1 MAVRGTIYHHR
12 RFVFK
17 NGFVGKKYI
26 ILLNSPGTNDP
37 YLFVKT
43 TSQKKDKPS
52 EPGCIENRSLFFIPA
67 KTTFFENDTWI
78 QLHEIYSLTADVI
91 EKDSDLKEEGSLDPK
106 LIEKIVN
113 CLFLSSKDD
122 VSPEHRRLLR
132 PPLEES
138 LERLQAKFGKK
149 H

>member
-17 NGFVGKKYI
+17 NGFAGKKYI
-26 ILLNSPGTNDP
+26 ILLNTPGPNDS

-67 KTTFFENDTWI
+67 KTTLFESDTWI
-78 QLHEIYSLTADVI
+78 QLHEIYPITPDVVRKDPDLT
-91 EKDSDLKEEGSLDPK
+91 EEGSLNLK

-113 CLFLSSKDD
+113 CLFLSSEDD
-122 VSPEHRRLLR
+122 ISPDQRRLLR

-138 LERLQAKFGKK
+138 LKKLQAKFGKK

>member
-12 RFVFK
+12 QFVFK
-17 NGFVGKKYI
+17 NGFAGKKYI
-26 ILLNSPGTNDP
+26 ILLNTPGPNDL

-43 TSQKKDKPS
+43 TSQKRGKPS
-52 EPGCIENRSLFFIPA
+52 KPGCIENRSLFFIPA
-67 KTTFFENDTWI
+67 KTTFFVSDTWV
-78 QLHEIYSLTADVI
+78 QLHEIYSLTPDVV
-91 EKDSDLKEEGSLDPK
+91 KKNSDLTKEGSLDLK

-113 CLFLSSKDD
+113 CLFLSSEDD
-122 VSPEHRRLLR
+122 ILPDQRRLLK

-138 LERLQAKFGKK
+138 LKKLQAKYGKK